1 VGMGVGTDA
10 GSGPRKNATA
20 VNQQSGV
27 ITVYNAGIGMAA
39 YGAGNTVINQGTIN
53 LEKNG
58 NYDSS
63 LGVNSLIGMAA
74 YNSGTAINDQTG
86 VININADNGQAFYS
100 TGNGVI
106 LNYGTICV
114 NTNCL
119 TGNDYND
126 TDSYTS
132 ILYTGG

>member
-1 VGMGVGTDA
+1 
-10 GSGPRKNATA
+10 A

-86 VININADNGQAFYS
+86 VININADNGQA
-100 TGNGVI
+100 
-106 LNYGTICV
+106 
-114 NTNCL
+114 
-119 TGNDYND
+119 
-126 TDSYTS
+126 
-132 ILYTGG
+132 

>member
-1 VGMGVGTDA
+1 GYSVGMGVGTDA

-20 VNQQSGV
+20 VNQESGV

-86 VININADNGQAFYS
+86 VIN
-100 TGNGVI
+100 
-106 LNYGTICV
+106 
-114 NTNCL
+114 
-119 TGNDYND
+119 
-126 TDSYTS
+126 
-132 ILYTGG
+132 

>member
-1 VGMGVGTDA
+1 M
-10 GSGPRKNATA
+10 
-20 VNQQSGV
+20 
-27 ITVYNAGIGMAA
+27 
-39 YGAGNTVINQGTIN
+39 
-53 LEKNG
+53 
-58 NYDSS
+58 
-63 LGVNSLIGMAA
+63 NSLIGMAA

-132 ILYTGG
+132 ILLTGGDVITAQSETQSLTKKPRLATKRR